1 MEENRRLKICF
12 SQYFSISLQ
21 CMRKNKV
28 FTPPHNYDN
37 GKYTIDG
44 VYPLNIFL
52 GGTIDNGE
60 SLDWQRELI
69 KELNEVD
76 TTHPIMIYNP
86 RRAEWN
92 KDAEKGELNKQID
105 WELYHLE
112 RADLIVMNILPNSK
126 SPISL
131 MELGL
136 FAKEKKMI
144 VFCGENFYRYENV
157 RMTCE
162 RYGVPFFNTNDMLT
176 IKNEIVRYASYDKNW

>member
-1 MEENRRLKICF
+1 MNVVYHLKSSDRLKQEIKCDRIIDF
-12 SQYFSISLQ
+12 IRIL
-21 CMRKNKV
+21 
-28 FTPPHNYDN
+28 
-37 GKYTIDG
+37 YT
-44 VYPLNIFL
+44 VNPLNIFL
-52 GGTIDNGE
+52 GGTIDNGD
-60 SLDWQRELI
+60 SFDWNSELI

-86 RRAEWN
+86 RRIEWN
-92 KDAEKGELNKQID
+92 KDADKDELRKQID

-112 RADLIVMNILPNSK
+112 RADIIVMNILPNSK

-144 VFCGENFYRYENV
+144 VFCGEKFYRYENV

-162 RYGVPFFNTNDMLT
+162 RYGVPFFNTNDMST
-176 IKNEIVRYASYDKNW
+176 IKNEIVRYASYDKNYNYRSYLKVV